1 MGFGWGIVSEVSF
14 IPHTVQVINP
24 LVFPK
29 LGDWCRY
36 APRANFRHAGPQAGV
51 IFLQANLWVVLSC
64 LVKSEKQIA
73 GDFQDCCCRHQSLS
87 GK

>member
-1 MGFGWGIVSEVSF
+1 MGFGWGIVSEFSF
-14 IPHTVQVINP
+14 IQHTVQVINP
-24 LVFPK
+24 LVFSK
-29 LGDWCRY
+29 LGNSLSICSLG
-36 APRANFRHAGPQAGV
+36 HTGPQAGV
-51 IFLQANLWVVLSC
+51 IFLQANHWVVLSC